1 MQEFRTMARK
11 VNLCEATSDKVSNNA
26 DDDDFDNV
34 IENLKRTENARVVI
48 CFCEGMTVR
57 RLLEA
62 SKRKNAM
69 GHFLFIG
76 R

>member
-1 MQEFRTMARK
+1 MAK
-11 VNLCEATSDKVSNNA
+11 KAGLCEATSDKVSNNA
-26 DDDDFDNV
+26 DDEAYDNV
-34 IENLKRTENARVVI
+34 IENLKRTENARVVV

-57 RLLEA
+57 KLIKA
-62 SKRKNAM
+62 AARKGAK